1 MTEYLACG
9 SESRFSYLSSV
20 IYFFVT
26 CRNSNVDNIDSVLK
40 QAANNT
46 GNLKQDKIQKQLE
59 FLPWNFKMKYLYM
72 YSNETLQTLA
82 ICFKRQ
88 NNCFLCLILTLPFGL
103 SAKANE
109 PGVDILYCI
118 SSSSLLDK
126 TGSEKKS
133 NNW

>member
-82 ICFKRQ
+82 IMKG
-88 NNCFLCLILTLPFGL
+88 FL
-103 SAKANE
+103 
-109 PGVDILYCI
+109 
-118 SSSSLLDK
+118 
-126 TGSEKKS
+126 
-133 NNW
+133 